1 LGDIPL
7 LGRFFSSDTKT
18 TRKQNLMV
26 FIKTTIIDDLSLA
39 EKKTRESYND
49 IRDKQK
55 GLGDR
60 KEKLTLPDF
69 ESQKPADKAAIN

>member
-1 LGDIPL
+1 
-7 LGRFFSSDTKT
+7 
-18 TRKQNLMV
+18 MV

-69 ESQKPADKAAIN
+69 ESQKPADKAAVN